1 MSITATNYLSSSSID
16 AWMEQKTDSLY
27 GQMRDSMD
35 TSNRRADA
43 ENALND
49 IKAKLLAAKD
59 SGSDAD
65 EVRAAINNALAEYK
79 DVPEVRETLQPLA
92 DTLTTKYQA
101 AIDAAKGWVGTLPN
115 NGSGAHGTYN
125 YSQPSHTAPHD
136 PAPVKLSK
144 DEVDDMTKTVGDAV
158 DGLGKQ
164 DQLGLIN
171 IQELNSEI
179 NQAKQI
185 ASALLDASSKSA
197 DAIISHI
204 A

>member
-1 MSITATNYLSSSSID
+1 MSISATNYLSSSSID
-16 AWMEQKTDSLY
+16 AWMEQKTDALY
-27 GQMRDSMD
+27 GQMRESMD

-59 SGSDAD
+59 SGGDAAD
-65 EVRAAINNALAEYK
+65 VRAAINETLAEYK
-79 DVPEVRETLQPLA
+79 DVPEVAEALQPLA
-92 DTLTTKYQA
+92 KTLTDKYA
-101 AIDAAKGWVGTLPN
+101 AAANQP
-115 NGSGAHGTYN
+115 A
-125 YSQPSHTAPHD
+125 SQPLAGYGGGGRGSSYSSQTVPPSLTA
-136 PAPVKLSK
+136 APQVKLDGSQI
-144 DEVDDMTKTVGDAV
+144 DDMTKTIGDAV

-185 ASALLDASSKSA
+185 ASALLDAASKSA

>member
-16 AWMEQKTDSLY
+16 AWMDQKTDSLY

-65 EVRAAINNALAEYK
+65 EVRAAINDALAEYK
-79 DVPEVRETLQPLA
+79 DVPEVREALQPLA
-92 DTLTTKYQA
+92 DTLSTKYQA
-101 AIDAAKGWVGTLPN
+101 AIDAAKGWVGTPIN
-115 NGSGAHGTYN
+115 NGSGAHGMYN
-125 YSQPSHTAPHD
+125 YSQPSHTTPND

-144 DEVDDMTKTVGDAV
+144 DEVDDMTKTIGDAV

-185 ASALLDASSKSA
+185 ASALLDASSKSS
-197 DAIISHI
+197 DAIINHI
-204 A
+204 G

>member
-1 MSITATNYLSSSSID
+1 MSVTATNYLSSSSID
-16 AWMEQKTDSLY
+16 AWMEQKTDALY

-59 SGSDAD
+59 GGGDAAD
-65 EVRAAINNALAEYK
+65 VRAAINETLAEYK
-79 DVPEVRETLQPLA
+79 DIPEVAQVLQPLA
-92 DTLTTKYQA
+92 KTLTDKYVAAANPPAPHPVTNSGGIAHASAPQNIGVWGPPSLQA
-101 AIDAAKGWVGTLPN
+101 AP
-115 NGSGAHGTYN
+115 
-125 YSQPSHTAPHD
+125 Q
-136 PAPVKLSK
+136 VKLDSGQI
-144 DEVDDMTKTVGDAV
+144 DDMTKSIGDAV
-158 DGLGKQ
+158 DALGKQ

-204 A
+204 G

>member
-35 TSNRRADA
+35 TSNHRADA

-59 SGSDAD
+59 SGGDAN
-65 EVRAAINNALAEYK
+65 EVRAAIDDALAEYK
-79 DVPEVRETLQPLA
+79 DVPEVAQVLQPLH
-92 DTLTTKYQA
+92 DTIAAKYKA
-101 AIDAAKGWVGTLPN
+101 SVDAANKPVTN
-115 NGSGAHGTYN
+115 NGGAHGYH
-125 YSQPSHTAPHD
+125 PSSSDPPALHAP
-136 PAPVKLSK
+136 PPVDLSNN
-144 DEVDDMTKTVGDAV
+144 EIDDMTKTIGDGV
-158 DGLGKQ
+158 DALGKQ

-204 A
+204 G

>member
-16 AWMEQKTDSLY
+16 AWMEQKTDALY

-35 TSNRRADA
+35 TSNRRTDA
-43 ENALND
+43 ETALND

-59 SGSDAD
+59 SGSNAD
-65 EVRAAINNALAEYK
+65 EVRAAINDTLAEYK
-79 DVPEVRETLQPLA
+79 DVPEVVQALKPLA

-101 AIDAAKGWVGTLPN
+101 AIDAAKGWVGTLTN
-115 NGSGAHGTYN
+115 NGSGAHGVYS
-125 YSQPSHTAPHD
+125 YSQPSHSTQHD

-144 DEVDDMTKTVGDAV
+144 DEVDDMTKTIGDTV

-185 ASALLDASSKSA
+185 ASALLDSASKSA

>member
-1 MSITATNYLSSSSID
+1 MSISATNYLSSSSID
-16 AWMEQKTDSLY
+16 AWMEQKTDTLY

-35 TSNRRADA
+35 TSNRRTDA

-59 SGSDAD
+59 SGGDAAD
-65 EVRAAINNALAEYK
+65 VRAAITETLAEYK
-79 DVPEVRETLQPLA
+79 DVPEVAQVLQPLA
-92 DTLTTKYQA
+92 KTLTDKYVA
-101 AIDAAKGWVGTLPN
+101 AAN
-115 NGSGAHGTYN
+115 
-125 YSQPSHTAPHD
+125 Q
-136 PAPVKLSK
+136 PAPPQPTNSGGIAHASPPHPPALTAAPQVKLAS
-144 DEVDDMTKTVGDAV
+144 DEIDHMTTDIGNTV

-179 NQAKQI
+179 NQTKQI

-204 A
+204 G